1 MNIVIQSSCWRQED
15 IPTLFEDEHVK
26 FSSCTALP
34 SLMLEL
40 GLYKSTSEA
49 RRANRVGDVPSGWTE
64 MKGNKKT
71 FIWIWNPDE

>member
-1 MNIVIQSSCWRQED
+1 
-15 IPTLFEDEHVK
+15 
-26 FSSCTALP
+26 
-34 SLMLEL
+34 MLEL